1 MPTLADQAD
10 QAVHADPYVTVTLLE
25 GRSQPSARTKALSS
39 TQKMMGFP
47 TSWGDELELLLAAGS
62 VRPPLLRVSVWDST
76 GGDGGEA
83 ADAGAEGVLLGS
95 KDVRLADVERGKV
108 LDLELEHA
116 GEGGS
121 FSLSFAFALRPAR
134 PRQLTLRRVMGFS
147 VPASRVR
154 GHASEPYVRFSVL
167 GAGSEPRQTEP
178 CVEKLS
184 GNPVWPD
191 ELSLELPAELEGPL
205 RLEVE
210 VVGHDKMRGDAP
222 LCGGGAR
229 LPEGTELGTVRNLR
243 LRGVGG
249 LTDCLLGF
257 EFEVTPVT
265 PATELRLSRVQA
277 HGVPRGD
284 DEASESDAFATFYT
298 FQDGERREA
307 STSAAPNA
315 SDLARRPRTRPL
327 PRPAS
332 AFARPA
338 AHAPRCRAR
347 GRAGATCW

>member
-1 MPTLADQAD
+1 
-10 QAVHADPYVTVTLLE
+10 
-25 GRSQPSARTKALSS
+25 
-39 TQKMMGFP
+39 
-47 TSWGDELELLLAAGS
+47 
-62 VRPPLLRVSVWDST
+62 
-76 GGDGGEA
+76 
-83 ADAGAEGVLLGS
+83 
-95 KDVRLADVERGKV
+95 
-108 LDLELEHA
+108 
-116 GEGGS
+116 
-121 FSLSFAFALRPAR
+121 
-134 PRQLTLRRVMGFS
+134 
-147 VPASRVR
+147 
-154 GHASEPYVRFSVL
+154 
-167 GAGSEPRQTEP
+167 
-178 CVEKLS
+178 
-184 GNPVWPD
+184 
-191 ELSLELPAELEGPL
+191 
-205 RLEVE
+205 
-210 VVGHDKMRGDAP
+210 MRGDAP
-222 LCGGGAR
+222 LCGGEAR

-257 EFEVTPVT
+257 EFEVTTVT

-277 HGVPRGD
+277 HGVPRS